1 MSEDKEID
9 RHMSQLM
16 NPRVRDV
23 EVGIRT
29 LRKIKLY
36 PLSISDQFSL
46 SDSIS
51 EGLQVYMKEAG
62 DGTFSA
68 AAVSKMIDMIRAKLP
83 AMLKLIFPDE
93 QPQKLLKELDN
104 FQIAT
109 IAEHVFVDNYGEP
122 VKKLASLF
130 SQKKTEQNQSA
141 LERLTQLSADSTPAT
156 ESNTSPDS
164 ATPKVESPTV
174 N

>member
-1 MSEDKEID
+1 MSEDQELD
-9 RHMSQLM
+9 QHMSRLM

-36 PLSISDQFSL
+36 PLSISDQFAL
-46 SDSIS
+46 SDTVT

-68 AAVSKMIDMIRAKLP
+68 AAVSKLIDMIRSKLP
-83 AMLKLIFPDE
+83 SMLKWLFPDE
-93 QPQKLLKELDN
+93 QSQKLLKELDN
-104 FQIAT
+104 YQIAT

-130 SQKKTEQNQSA
+130 RKQQPMETESA
-141 LERLTQLSADSTPAT
+141 LERLTQLSAGTTPAT

-164 ATPKVESPTV
+164 ATKKVDVPTV

>member
-1 MSEDKEID
+1 MSEDKELD
-9 RHMSQLM
+9 GHMSQLM

-23 EVGIRT
+23 DVGIRT

-51 EGLQVYMKEAG
+51 KGFEVYLKEAG
-62 DGTFSA
+62 EGFSA
-68 AAVSKMIDMIRAKLP
+68 AAVSKMIDMIRDKLP
-83 AMLKLIFPDE
+83 TMLKLLFPDE
-93 QPQKLLKELDN
+93 MPNKLLKELDN
-104 FQIAT
+104 FQTAT
-109 IAEHVFVDNYGEP
+109 IAEIVFVDNYGDP

-130 SQKKTEQNQSA
+130 SQRKTEEKESA
-141 LERLTQLSADSTPAT
+141 LERLTQLSADTTPAT
-156 ESNTSPDS
+156 DLNTSLDS
-164 ATPKVESPTV
+164 TTKKGESPTV

>member
-1 MSEDKEID
+1 MSEDKELD
-9 RHMSQLM
+9 QHMSRLM

-36 PLSISDQFSL
+36 PLSAADQFDL

-51 EGLQVYMKEAG
+51 EGFAIYIKEVG
-62 DGTFSA
+62 DGAFSA
-68 AAVSKMIDMIRAKLP
+68 TAVSKLVDLVRSKLP
-83 AMLKLIFPDE
+83 SMLTPLFPDE
-93 QPQKLLKELDN
+93 QPVELLKELDN

-109 IAEHVFVDNYGEP
+109 IAELVFVDNYGEP

-130 SQKKTEQNQSA
+130 RKQNPVETESA
-141 LERLTQLSADSTPAT
+141 LERLTQLSAGTTLAT
-156 ESNTSPDS
+156 ESNTSPGL
-164 ATPKVESPTV
+164 ATKKVE
-174 N
+174 

>member
-1 MSEDKEID
+1 MSEEKELNQ
-9 RHMSQLM
+9 HMSRLM

-36 PLSISDQFSL
+36 PLSLSDQFVL
-46 SDSIS
+46 SDSVSQGI
-51 EGLQVYMKEAG
+51 ELYMKEAG
-62 DGTFSA
+62 DGSFSA
-68 AAVSKMIDMIRAKLP
+68 VMVSKLIDMIRAKLP
-83 AMLKLIFPDE
+83 SMFKLIFPDE
-93 QPQKLLKELDN
+93 QPQKLMKELDN

-109 IAEHVFVDNYGEP
+109 IAEIVFTDNYGEP
-122 VKKLASLF
+122 AKKLASLF
-130 SQKKTEQNQSA
+130 RKQTPVETESA
-141 LERLTQLSADSTPAT
+141 LERLTQLSAGTTPAT

-164 ATPKVESPTV
+164 ATKKVDVPTV